1 MGRSTDRHCGFPKE
15 PFSAPRAWLE
25 PAYSIV
31 RWTGMP
37 CVGRFAALEQPELLI
52 ADIRAFFAHLL
63 P

>member
-1 MGRSTDRHCGFPKE
+1 MGRSTDRHCGFPRE

-31 RWTGMP
+31 RWTDMP
-37 CVGRFAALEQPELLI
+37 GGDHFAALEQPEFLI

-63 P
+63 L